1 MKKGIIEGFY
11 GKARSFEER
20 MSMVDFLWQ
29 IGMDQYIYAPKD
41 DPYHNKKWREPYPK
55 KDLEKIKELAEFSKN
70 KNIVFTWAIHPG
82 QNPFDFDNYEEEIQ
96 KIFDKYRQLRSIGV
110 SSFGLC
116 MDDID
121 RDKAN
126 EKRYDHMKLVK
137 DLADFVEKESG
148 SNLYFVHPWYNDDWI
163 DEKGYE
169 YESLLKDIENI
180 NVMWTGSQ
188 VVSPISHKSYEDFAK
203 RTGKKPYIWFNWPVN
218 DYKNDQIFIEVFEFF
233 DSKDLNFDGFYL
245 NPMNQAELSKIAI
258 YQTNEFLKNPENYEA
273 ELTFRDAV
281 KYLESKAYEDLI
293 EIAPSFYG
301 SLVYERTESK
311 KNTEDMEIKKAY
323 DLGDFENLR
332 SLLAKKIGAIENYQ
346 KNHTN
351 KALFDEIKNFL
362 ESLEHLTR
370 AVLSLLDK
378 KIDQAEECYKKS
390 KSVEIEVFDGKYQ
403 EKNVRTSG
411 VIDKIYKDLII
422 QVKSI

>member
-1 MKKGIIEGFY
+1 MKKGVIEGFY
-11 GKARSFEER
+11 GIAWSFEER
-20 MSMVDFLWQ
+20 LSMINFLWQ
-29 IGMDQYIYAPKD
+29 IGMNQYIYAPKD

-55 KDLEKIKELAEFSKN
+55 KELDQIKKLAESSKN
-70 KNIVFTWAIHPG
+70 KNIEFTWAIHPG
-82 QNPFDFDNYEEEIQ
+82 QNPFDFDHYEEDIG
-96 KIFDKYRQLRSIGV
+96 KIFDKYRQLISAGV

-121 RDKAN
+121 REIAY
-126 EKRYDHMKLVK
+126 EKRCDHVRLIK

-148 SNLYFVHPWYNDDWI
+148 SKLYFVHPWYNDDWI

-169 YESLLKDIENI
+169 YESLLTDIKNLNI
-180 NVMWTGSQ
+180 MWTGSQ

-258 YQTNEFLKNPENYEA
+258 YQANEFLKNPESYKA
-273 ELTFRDAV
+273 ELAFKDSM
-281 KYLESKAYEDLI
+281 KFLEPKAYEDLL

-301 SLVYERTESK
+301 SLVYERSQNK
-311 KNTEDMEIKKAY
+311 AFLEDMEIKKAY
-323 DLGDFENLR
+323 DLGNFENLR
-332 SLLAKKIGAIENYQ
+332 SLLEKKRDAIENYK

-362 ESLEHLTR
+362 VSLDHLTR
-370 AVLSLLDK
+370 AVLFLLDK
-378 KIDQAEECYKKS
+378 KIDQAEESHKKS
-390 KSVEIEVFDGKYQ
+390 KSVEIKVFDGQYKD
-403 EKNVRTSG
+403 KNVSTSR
-411 VIDKIYKDLII
+411 VLDQIYKDLIE
-422 QVKSI
+422 K